1 MKRRSSHRIESSE
14 SEEEDSAP
22 GSESADEK
30 ELMTTQRSSA
40 RLKTR
45 ANRQFRLPSRD
56 EVLSRIVPQDR
67 KETPSKS
74 LAELRPRKLV
84 NNFLKVNNRY
94 NYDPDYTDSDSS
106 LGGFLVD
113 EDEKEDEK
121 NSTSDGE
128 DDEDNSSS
136 HKSSSSSEE
145 EESHKHRQ
153 RSHGKQKSRD
163 PRKRKLFAGE
173 TDSETGDDNE
183 EENVCRTTKKRGRR
197 QSSFLD
203 DSSSNEDEGGRK
215 TLRRAESL
223 KRKKRE
229 QNFFEEYR
237 AKRAL
242 RKRKV

>member
-1 MKRRSSHRIESSE
+1 MKRRSLHRIESSE
-14 SEEEDSAP
+14 SEEESAP

-30 ELMTTQRSSA
+30 RSSA

-56 EVLSRIVPQDR
+56 EVFGRIVPQDS

-113 EDEKEDEK
+113 EDEKEEEK

-128 DDEDNSSS
+128 DNSSS
-136 HKSSSSSEE
+136 QTSSSSSEE
-145 EESHKHRQ
+145 EESHKHKQ
-153 RSHGKQKSRD
+153 RSRGKQKSRD
-163 PRKRKLFAGE
+163 LRKRKLFAEE
-173 TDSETGDDNE
+173 TDSEAGDHE
-183 EENVCRTTKKRGRR
+183 EEEEVCRTTKRRRRR

-203 DSSSNEDEGGRK
+203 DSSSSEDLAEGGRK
-215 TLRRAESL
+215 KSDRVKSL

-237 AKRAL
+237 VKRAL
-242 RKRKV
+242 RKAKVKD

>member
-1 MKRRSSHRIESSE
+1 MKRRSLNRIQSSG
-14 SEEEDSAP
+14 SDDEDSAP
-22 GSESADEK
+22 GSATAKK
-30 ELMTTQRSSA
+30 EWETSHRSSD

-56 EVLSRIVPQDR
+56 EVLSHIIPKDR

-94 NYDPDYTDSDSS
+94 NYDPDFTDSDTS
-106 LGGFLVD
+106 LGGFLDD
-113 EDEKEDEK
+113 EDDKEEEG
-121 NSTSDGE
+121 NSTTDGE
-128 DDEDNSSS
+128 DDEESSKS
-136 HKSSSSSEE
+136 QTSSSSSEE

-153 RSHGKQKSRD
+153 RSQGKQKLRD
-163 PRKRKLFAGE
+163 LRKREIFPGE
-173 TDSETGDDNE
+173 TDSENEDDE
-183 EENVCRTTKKRGRR
+183 EKVCGTTKKRRRR

-203 DSSSNEDEGGRK
+203 DSSSNEDQAEEGRK
-215 TLRRAESL
+215 TSCREESL
-223 KRKKRE
+223 KRKKIK

-242 RKRKV
+242 RKSKV